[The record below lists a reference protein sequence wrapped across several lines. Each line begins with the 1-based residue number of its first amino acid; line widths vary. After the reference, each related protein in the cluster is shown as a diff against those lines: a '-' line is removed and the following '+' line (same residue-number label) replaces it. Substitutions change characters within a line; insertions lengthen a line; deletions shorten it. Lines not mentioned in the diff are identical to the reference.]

1 MQATAEVYFRHGARL
16 GERSVEAACAA
27 LEDVAGAAAVAG
39 AALERREA
47 KAAARRRESEKTRA
61 AGGDERDAT
70 AMTAS
75 TPWTP
80 STPARC
86 LLEVEVEASR
96 AALAVLLHLHTAGAS
111 PDESPR
117 KAELRS
123 AEEAPIGGGGGG
135 DLRASPS
142 SALGGPSLDRQ
153 TAAQARVAA
162 ASEPRLVALIRSVL
176 TGFAAACDAEATGA
190 KEAGKGGG
198 RVLAREDSEVA
209 TRAPLATDALVALAR
224 TSDASFRG
232 NLEGTYPALV
242 ALVEKDGTP
251 AEVARALGDVFAKRV
266 GPLVVDALARE

>member
-1 MQATAEVYFRHGARL
+1 
-16 GERSVEAACAA
+16 
-27 LEDVAGAAAVAG
+27 
-39 AALERREA
+39 
-47 KAAARRRESEKTRA
+47 
-61 AGGDERDAT
+61 
-70 AMTAS
+70 
-75 TPWTP
+75 
-80 STPARC
+80 
-86 LLEVEVEASR
+86 LEVEVEASR

-135 DLRASPS
+135 GGGDLRASPS
-142 SALGGPSLDRQ
+142 SALGSSLDRQ

-190 KEAGKGGG
+190 KAREGGG
-198 RVLAREDSEVA
+198 RVLVRREDSEVA